1 MKNAFVLCG
10 FMGCGKTTL
19 GKQAA
24 SQLQMEYLD
33 ADEYI
38 QQQAG
43 ITIPEIF
50 ARFGEGHFRQL
61 EHEAMAELSRR
72 GPILIASGGGALTYP
87 RNVQVVRE
95 NAYILYI
102 DVDFS
107 ICYERIAGDTNR
119 PLVVSNS
126 RQSLQQ
132 LYHTRDALYRSC
144 ADAVISNNTT
154 PDAGVQALCDFIRR
168 HTTP

>member
-38 QQQAG
+38 QQQVG

-61 EHEAMAELSRR
+61 EHEAMADLSKR
-72 GPILIASGGGALTYP
+72 GPILIAS
-87 RNVQVVRE
+87 R
-95 NAYILYI
+95 
-102 DVDFS
+102 
-107 ICYERIAGDTNR
+107 R
-119 PLVVSNS
+119 PG
-126 RQSLQQ
+126 R
-132 LYHTRDALYRSC
+132 
-144 ADAVISNNTT
+144 
-154 PDAGVQALCDFIRR
+154 
-168 HTTP
+168 